1 MPSRVSLE
9 LEQVMPRKQGPALY
23 ELMGKGN
30 RPARNT
36 SNGEVPEEI
45 DENLSHNVLAPGQSF
60 RFSIGTI
67 GVCVAVVI
75 ALLAMVYTMG
85 YNRGQSIAKEDYG
98 SRLLEGFVEPDVEA
112 QGSKQMQQQQPNAIL
127 DAKPPSKPQWG
138 PIESDPRESGRYY
151 FTLMQTTASGAH
163 QLAGFCREKGLET
176 YAISGHNT
184 RSYRVIALPGF
195 VDRNGAIAVSLR
207 TQIEAIGRQWAQLKA
222 SGGSNLQDAYPS
234 LYNE

>member
-1 MPSRVSLE
+1 
-9 LEQVMPRKQGPALY
+9 MPRKQGPALY

-30 RPARNT
+30 RPAHHA
-36 SNGEVPEEI
+36 SGGEEPEQI
-45 DENLSHNVLAPGQSF
+45 DENLSHNVLSPGQSF

-67 GVCVAVVI
+67 GVCIAIVI
-75 ALLAMVYTMG
+75 ALLAITYTMG
-85 YNRGQSIAKEDYG
+85 FNRGQSIAKEDYG
-98 SRLLEGFVEPDVEA
+98 SRLLEGLVEPELVEQKNQQSGHA
-112 QGSKQMQQQQPNAIL
+112 KQSGLATPNAGIGP
-127 DAKPPSKPQWG
+127 KTGTGQQWG

-151 FTLMQTTASGAH
+151 FTLMQTTANGAR
-163 QLAGFCREKGLET
+163 QLAEFCREKGLET

-222 SGGSNLQDAYPS
+222 SGGSDLQDAYPS

>member
-1 MPSRVSLE
+1 
-9 LEQVMPRKQGPALY
+9 MPRKTGPALY

-30 RPARNT
+30 RPTRNK
-36 SNGEVPEEI
+36 SQMDAQEEI
-45 DENLSHNVLAPGQSF
+45 DENLSHNVLTPGQSF

-67 GVCVAVVI
+67 GVCIAVII
-75 ALLAMVYTMG
+75 ALLAITYTMG
-85 YNRGQSIAKEDYG
+85 FSRGQSIAKEDYG
-98 SRLLEGFVEPDVEA
+98 TRLLEGFIESEIPA
-112 QGSKQMQQQQPNAIL
+112 IPNHAPGNSISQQPQLPASIVPNT
-127 DAKPPSKPQWG
+127 PTEPRWG
-138 PIESDPRESGRYY
+138 AIESDPRESGRYY
-151 FTLMQTTASGAH
+151 FTLMQTTSSGAR
-163 QLAGFCREKGLET
+163 QLATFCREKGLET